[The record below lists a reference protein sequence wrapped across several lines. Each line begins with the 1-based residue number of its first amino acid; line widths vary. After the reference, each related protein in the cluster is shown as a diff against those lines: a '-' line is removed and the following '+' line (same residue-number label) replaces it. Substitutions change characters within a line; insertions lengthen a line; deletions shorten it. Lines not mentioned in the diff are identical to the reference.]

1 MTKLFVI
8 AVLLSVGTAS
18 AETNPPAPSPAETN
32 SPAPTE
38 APERSMV
45 RNIGIAEQG
54 DAIIV
59 RNRKME
65 PERRMEPAPAPATKP
80 EQK

>member
-1 MTKLFVI
+1 MVTAMKKLLVI
-8 AVLLSVGTAS
+8 AALLSIGTAS
-18 AETNPPAPSPAETN
+18 AETNPPAPA
-32 SPAPTE
+32 PAPSE
-38 APERSMV
+38 APSPPMV

-59 RNRKME
+59 RQRKIE
-65 PERRMEPAPAPATKP
+65 PVPANKVPEIKP

>member
-1 MTKLFVI
+1 MGTVMKQLLVI
-8 AVLLSVGTAS
+8 AILLSAGTAS
-18 AETNPPAPSPAETN
+18 AETTSPAPAPAPS
-32 SPAPTE
+32 E
-38 APERSMV
+38 APSPPMV

-59 RNRKME
+59 RKRKQE
-65 PERRMEPAPAPATKP
+65 PAPATKP